1 VRHRSFG
8 WEGELESL
16 DRGRAEVRVAGK
28 RFRCREEDLAP
39 AAEAGAAPGATGAR
53 AGRGPFGQRGGAAG
67 GAGDLEAARSGAAA
81 PAELHLL
88 GERVEPALARLDDY
102 LDRALLAS
110 RSEVRVVH
118 GHGTGQL
125 RNAVR
130 EHLRGHPAVASHRP
144 GAPEEGGNGATVV
157 VLKGD

>member
-1 VRHRSFG
+1 EKASAAG
-8 WEGELESL
+8 
-16 DRGRAEVRVAGK
+16 RGRGAG
-28 RFRCREEDLAP
+28 
-39 AAEAGAAPGATGAR
+39 TR
-53 AGRGPFGQRGGAAG
+53 AGRGPFGQRGAG
-67 GAGDLEAARSGAAA
+67 GAGDLEAARTGAEA

-88 GERVEPALARLDDY
+88 GERVEPALQRLDDY

-130 EHLRGHPAVASHRP
+130 AHLRGHPAVASHRP